1 MDTNDPPL
9 PCRPCLPAISPSKST
24 EGVNVDMAGREPLV
38 SKGLFVGITMNK
50 QYFIYILTNKS
61 NTALYT
67 GITNDLKHK
76 VNEHR
81 MKKSPSYSGRCQV
94 NKLVYYEMMDDIYL
108 AILRQKQIQVESERK
123 KVNLINNF
131 NGEWRDLYDEL

>member
-1 MDTNDPPL
+1 
-9 PCRPCLPAISPSKST
+9 
-24 EGVNVDMAGREPLV
+24 
-38 SKGLFVGITMNK
+38 MNSE
-50 QYFIYILTNKS
+50 YYIYILTNKS

-67 GITNDLKHK
+67 GITNDLKQK

-81 MKKSPSYSGRCQV
+81 MKKSLSYSGRCHI

-131 NGEWRDLYDEL
+131 NSEWRDLYDEL

>member
-1 MDTNDPPL
+1 
-9 PCRPCLPAISPSKST
+9 
-24 EGVNVDMAGREPLV
+24 
-38 SKGLFVGITMNK
+38 MNSE
-50 QYFIYILTNKS
+50 YYIYILTNKS

-67 GITNDLKHK
+67 GITNDLKQK

-81 MKKSPSYSGRCQV
+81 MKKSPSFSGRCQV
-94 NKLVYYEMMDDIYL
+94 NKLVYYEMIDDSYL

-131 NGEWRDLYDEL
+131 NSEWRDLYEEL